1 MIDSTREALNL
12 IERAV
17 DQYDSS
23 DSFKKNQVIDAYEYL
38 RDTVE
43 TVNGQIA
50 EIKEILTNTYTASN
64 KISVIKDI
72 LEC

>member
-1 MIDSTREALNL
+1 MVSNIREAMNL
-12 IERAV
+12 IEEAV
-17 DQYDSS
+17 NQYDSS

-38 RDTVE
+38 RDTVD
-43 TVNGQIA
+43 TTKAQIA
-50 EIKEILTNTYTASN
+50 EIKEILVSKHTG